1 MATNEPALLQIA
13 PRFSVAPTAGA
24 EFRCLYLGAR
34 LARHMNVT
42 HAGFLTD
49 GSSEPAVARP
59 ENAAPNHRFVAVPR
73 GGSYRITDL
82 VRGTVGRVPFSV
94 LNYTRRAM
102 RETVARLQAETRFD
116 IVQLEGIHLGEYL
129 PLVRSGNPHAVVA
142 CDWHNIESE
151 ILRRYSQ
158 SAAGWARRQYAR
170 HAAGK
175 LAQYERWF
183 VNQCDLHL
191 VVSERDRDVL
201 LEYGAR
207 VPVVVIEN
215 GVPLEQFSLPVEAAG
230 AVTPRFRVVFTGAMD
245 YHANIDAVTT
255 FAREVWPEVHAAVP
269 QLVFT
274 IVGRKPSPAV
284 SALSGREGIEVTG
297 MVPDVRPYYG
307 EAVAAVI
314 PLRVGG
320 GTRIKILEA
329 MAAGV
334 PVVSTAVGAEGLAAT
349 PGTHYIRADSNA
361 EMVAAFEG
369 LLHNPAMVA
378 AMVAAAREFVLRHDW
393 AYLGDRL
400 AEQLLVL
407 RDARAQGANR

>member
-1 MATNEPALLQIA
+1 M
-13 PRFSVAPTAGA
+13 
-24 EFRCLYLGAR
+24 
-34 LARHMNVT
+34 
-42 HAGFLTD
+42 
-49 GSSEPAVARP
+49 
-59 ENAAPNHRFVAVPR
+59 
-73 GGSYRITDL
+73 
-82 VRGTVGRVPFSV
+82 GRVPFSV

-102 RETVARLQAETRFD
+102 RETIARLQAETPFD

-129 PLVRSGNPHAVVA
+129 PLVRSGSPHAVVA

-151 ILRRYSQ
+151 ILHRYSQ

-175 LAQYERWF
+175 LAQYERDF
-183 VNQCDLHL
+183 VNQCDLHV
-191 VVSERDRDVL
+191 VVSERDRDTL

-207 VPVVVIEN
+207 VPVVIIEN
-215 GVPLEQFSLPVEAAG
+215 GVPPEHFSLPVEAAG
-230 AVTPRFRVVFTGAMD
+230 AGTPRFRVVFTGAMD

-255 FAREVWPEVHAAVP
+255 FAREVWPKLHAAAP

-274 IVGRKPSPAV
+274 IVGRKPAPAV
-284 SALSGREGIEVTG
+284 CVLSGREGIEVTG

-334 PVVSTAVGAEGLAAT
+334 PVVSTTVGAEGLAAV
-349 PGTHYIRADSNA
+349 PGTHYVRADSNT
-361 EMVAAFEG
+361 EMIAAFEG
-369 LLHNPAMVA
+369 LLHDPEMAA
-378 AMVAAAREFVLRHDW
+378 AMAKAARDFVRRHDW

-400 AEQLLVL
+400 AEQLLAL
-407 RDARAQGANR
+407 RGGRGTIRTT